1 MDNDNK
7 SIAGLLAEYAKS
19 DVLPMHMPGHKR
31 NMLGADYL
39 SVPAASVDITEIDGF
54 DDLGDPRGIIAESE
68 RLAAS
73 LWGSDVVLYSVNGS
87 TSCVLAAVTAV
98 CREGAPAVV
107 ARNCHKSVFHALELS
122 GAVPVF
128 IAPPKTALGLPGSV
142 TPESVRT
149 ALEKTPDASA
159 VILTSPTYEGVI
171 SDIAGIVSA
180 AHERG
185 VPVIVDEAH
194 GAHLG
199 LFGVFPEGAVRCG
212 ADVAIHSLHKTL
224 RSLTQTAALSVSG
237 SLVDRDEIRRR
248 MAMFGTSSPSYLLI
262 SSIDGEVRS
271 LLDGRGSSL
280 SRWLGAVTETR
291 KKLGAL
297 DNLTV
302 PDLSED
308 PAAFAADPSKIYIDS
323 HGVGIRGA
331 VIAKVLRN
339 LRVEAEAVYPYGVLA
354 MTGEGDDQKTLR
366 RFSDALFEVDR
377 KIEKREP
384 AVPDKT
390 VFIPERVKTAREA
403 LAEKR
408 VRTPLDGAEG
418 TVCAEYI
425 FAYPPGVPIVIPG
438 ERIAR
443 ETVLAIREALDSG
456 IRVVGLEG
464 DSVLTVEN

>member
-1 MDNDNK
+1 MDKDKK
-7 SIAGLLAEYAKS
+7 SIFGRLAEYAAS

-185 VPVIVDEAH
+185 VPVIADEAH

-199 LFGVFPEGAVRCG
+199 LFGVFPEGAVGCG
-212 ADVAIHSLHKTL
+212 ADVVIHSLHKTL
-224 RSLTQTAALSVSG
+224 RSLTQTAALSVLG
-237 SLVDRDEIRRR
+237 DTVDRAEIRRR
-248 MAMFGTSSPSYLLI
+248 MAVFGTSSPSYLLI

-291 KKLGAL
+291 KKLCAAEK
-297 DNLTV
+297 LTV

-308 PAAFAADPSKIYIDS
+308 PSVFAADPSKIYIDS
-323 HGVGIRGA
+323 HGAGIRGA
-331 VIAKVLRN
+331 AIAEALRD
-339 LRVEAEAVYPYGVLA
+339 LRVETEAAYPYGVLA
-354 MTGEGDDQKTLR
+354 MTGEGDGEKTLL
-366 RFSDALFEVDR
+366 RFADALLEVDR
-377 KIEKREP
+377 KIEKRSP
-384 AVPDKT
+384 AFPDKT
-390 VFIPERVKTAREA
+390 VYIPERVMTAREA
-403 LAEKR
+403 VSRSRILAA
-408 VRTPLDGAEG
+408 LDEAEG
-418 TVCAEYI
+418 KISAGYV
-425 FAYPPGVPIVIPG
+425 FAYPPGVPILIPG
-438 ERIAR
+438 ERVTR
-443 ETVLAIREALDSG
+443 ESVREIREAQKSG
-456 IRVVGLEG
+456 IRVVGAEENG
-464 DSVLTVEN
+464 VATVEK